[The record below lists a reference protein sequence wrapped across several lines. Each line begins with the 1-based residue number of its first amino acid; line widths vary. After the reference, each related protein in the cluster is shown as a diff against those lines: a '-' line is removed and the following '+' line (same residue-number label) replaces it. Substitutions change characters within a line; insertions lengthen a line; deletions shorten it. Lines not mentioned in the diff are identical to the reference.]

1 MRNFNSSIKKMII
14 HFLTILLFGV
24 VYSPETSAQYPGID
38 EAIAKNRKGQLMV
51 ITKRGSQVTVE
62 QLRHEFWFGCAIPN
76 SFAGGM
82 SQSNLKQF
90 KEKFLEN
97 FNAAVP
103 ENALK
108 WITMEPRKDQVNYA
122 VTDSILSWTEKNH
135 IPLRGHNLFWG
146 KVNYIQ
152 PWLMEMND
160 SELKQ
165 TLQRRAESITRHY
178 KGRIAEYDLNNE
190 MLDENYYQDRLG
202 PDITKLMAQ
211 WALNGDPDAKIFLN
225 EHDIFIPEAPAGNK
239 LAPCMALIRSLL
251 KQGVPIAGIGIQGHS
266 HLQTFDRQALR
277 RGLDSL
283 AIFKIP
289 IRITEFNMPGRG
301 YPVSSSAEERRAL
314 LTPEQE
320 ESRAKEIVD
329 FYKICFAHPAVEGI
343 LMWGFWEGANW
354 IPSSSLYK
362 RDWTPTPS
370 AEAYHNLIFKDWWT
384 KESGVTGRDGVFS
397 TRAFYGKYKVTVNGV
412 SKEIDLTKKKGQ
424 VTVDFR
430 K

>member
-1 MRNFNSSIKKMII
+1 MGNFNSSIKKMII

-24 VYSPETSAQYPGID
+24 VFSPETNAQYPGID
-38 EAIAKNRKGQLMV
+38 EAIAKNRKGQLIV
-51 ITKRGSQVTVE
+51 HAKRGSQVTVE

-82 SQSNLKQF
+82 SQADLKQF

-108 WITMEPRKDQVNYA
+108 WVTMEPRKDQVNYT
-122 VTDSILSWTEKNH
+122 VVDSILSWTEKNH

-146 KVNYIQ
+146 KVKYIQ
-152 PWLMEMND
+152 PWVMEMND
-160 SELKQ
+160 NELKQ

-178 KGRIAEYDLNNE
+178 KGRFAEYDLNNE

-239 LAPCMALIRSLL
+239 LARCMALIRSLL

-283 AIFKIP
+283 TIFKIP
-289 IRITEFNMPGRG
+289 ICITEFNMPGRG
-301 YPVSSSAEERRAL
+301 YPASSSAEERRAL

-320 ESRAKEIVD
+320 ESKAKEIVD
-329 FYKICFAHPAVEGI
+329 FY
-343 LMWGFWEGANW
+343 
-354 IPSSSLYK
+354 
-362 RDWTPTPS
+362 
-370 AEAYHNLIFKDWWT
+370 
-384 KESGVTGRDGVFS
+384 
-397 TRAFYGKYKVTVNGV
+397 
-412 SKEIDLTKKKGQ
+412 
-424 VTVDFR
+424 
-430 K
+430 